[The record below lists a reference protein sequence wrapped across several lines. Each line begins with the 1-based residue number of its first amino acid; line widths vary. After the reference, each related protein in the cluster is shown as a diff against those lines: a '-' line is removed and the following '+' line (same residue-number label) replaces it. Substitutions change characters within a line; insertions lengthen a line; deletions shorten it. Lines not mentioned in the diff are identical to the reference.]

1 MSEQDRPPL
10 PADLQAVLGIEARP
24 DTATQAE
31 PVILSR
37 TRKILIAVAVTGG
50 LIVAAIGFAG
60 SYSSVSA
67 LAEAKHFGAFS
78 RFFPIGI
85 DAGIAVLLSIDL
97 VFAGFRMHFAPLRP
111 TAWILTVATICFNAA
126 SSWGDWLGVG
136 MHATIPLLFV
146 IIIEATRF
154 AIGRI
159 ADITADRHI
168 ESPPFMRWF
177 LAFPSTFRIWR
188 RMRLWQLRSYTTVVE
203 LEREAH
209 VFRTRLRLRYGHKWR
224 TLASERE
231 QLALELSR
239 YGVSVR
245 DTLTAPLADIVP
257 DIEAENTS
265 QTSLDDPGQ
274 QAPDNARTSVS
285 TSADTPDKPVA
296 DNAPD
301 DRPDTNVVP
310 MSAPRTAHRTRPKT
324 TRTATVGHDGMTLS
338 GHVRECLASGITDT
352 DTILKSAQDKFGPD
366 IKRETVRRLVS
377 RHTPDSDT
385 DADDRDQLTGTDA

>member
-24 DTATQAE
+24 DTAAQPE

-37 TRKILIAVAVTGG
+37 TRKILIAVAVVGG
-50 LIVAAIGFAG
+50 LIVATIGFAG
-60 SYSSVSA
+60 SYAAVSA

-85 DAGIAVLLSIDL
+85 DTGIAVLLSIDL

-111 TAWILTVATICFNAA
+111 TAWILTAATICFNAA
-126 SSWGDWLGVG
+126 SSWGDWIGVG

-146 IIIEATRF
+146 IIIEAARF

-168 ESPPFMRWF
+168 ESPPLVRWL

-245 DTLTAPLADIVP
+245 DTLTAPLP
-257 DIEAENTS
+257 DIKAEDTGHTALS
-265 QTSLDDPGQ
+265 DAGQPVLDTT
-274 QAPDNARTSVS
+274 RTSVS
-285 TSADTPDKPVA
+285 TSADNLDKPAA
-296 DNAPD
+296 DK
-301 DRPDTNVVP
+301 RPDNNVVP
-310 MSAPRTAHRTRPKT
+310 MPAPRTTHRTRSKT
-324 TRTATVGHDGMTLS
+324 TRTDAAGHDGPTLS
-338 GHVRECLASGITDT
+338 GHVRQCLADGITDT
-352 DTILKSAQDKFGPD
+352 DTILKSARDKFGPD
-366 IKRETVRRLVS
+366 TKRETVRRLVS
-377 RHTPDSDT
+377 RHTPEEDA
-385 DADDRDQLTGTDA
+385 DADDRDQLTGTDG